1 MRRVK
6 AFECVWVVG
15 GKDETPCAV
24 AIMCNCRRENLIS
37 LVLVLG
43 HTQLRTFVRHFIV
56 PSVLSGSLAGSLRR
70 WAWLHPFHHQRGRE
84 IDNDGRVLA
93 VRTSIEFWVV
103 MRKVEHQLRM
113 MESSPAWFGQELA
126 DRAEQKSSL
135 CIVYS
140 SQFLTQNQT
149 WPLLALRKCNH
160 LCLCYEWNMWPTNTK
175 QKPAKNRRKEYH
187 ILNCNCLTFA
197 RAVCQDLGPIERASV

>member
-70 WAWLHPFHHQRGRE
+70 LSLVAPVPPWPAAAKWVQDMRCHFQDTPRAGQGQDQGGRWGANSDGQNCARAPPALHC
-84 IDNDGRVLA
+84 LA
-93 VRTSIEFWVV
+93 QDT
-103 MRKVEHQLRM
+103 
-113 MESSPAWFGQELA
+113 
-126 DRAEQKSSL
+126 
-135 CIVYS
+135 
-140 SQFLTQNQT
+140 
-149 WPLLALRKCNH
+149 LLF
-160 LCLCYEWNMWPTNTK
+160 
-175 QKPAKNRRKEYH
+175 PAKLLRPTAISCE
-187 ILNCNCLTFA
+187 
-197 RAVCQDLGPIERASV
+197 IELRSQACKRCYFI